1 MNLQRPISLATVKAL
16 GLATVCIL
24 VGCASKPTYNS
35 TAAANANR
43 QIITNSKGVPNYY
56 QVKQGDT
63 VSKIAQRYGLDWR
76 EVGKLNKLT
85 GNYVIYTGQWL
96 TLWTGSGNDVQGKNS
111 AVQTPNKTTQPRQ
124 TTTAQAPK
132 PQAQTPVQTQTQAR
146 SKPPVAANTNGNA
159 PFAAGSVGVMQFRYP
174 VGSNNPVVRRFGT
187 ANVQGSTVTSNGMW
201 FSGADG
207 DEVKASR
214 AGTVIHADGNI
225 DEATIAIQHT
235 DGFVS
240 SYIHIK
246 NAKVKSGDSVRQG
259 QSIASMKK
267 LTSNSALLEFRI
279 AKNGTYIDPLTVLK

>member
-76 EVGKLNKLT
+76 EVGKLNKLG

-96 TLWTGSGNDVQGKNS
+96 TLWTGNGNNTQAKNS
-111 AVQTPNKTTQPRQ
+111 AMPTAQTQPKQSAVPEKQTSTPVRTTTQVANQ
-124 TTTAQAPK
+124 
-132 PQAQTPVQTQTQAR
+132 
-146 SKPPVAANTNGNA
+146 PVANNA
-159 PFAAGSVGVMQFRYP
+159 PFTTGSVGVMQFRYP
-174 VGSNNPVVRRFGT
+174 VSSNNPVVRRFGT

-214 AGTVIHADGNI
+214 AGTVIHADRNM

-235 DGFVS
+235 DGFIS

-246 NAKVKSGDSVRQG
+246 DAKVKTGDSVRQG

>member
-1 MNLQRPISLATVKAL
+1 MNLQRPISLATLKTLSMVAVCV
-16 GLATVCIL
+16 LA
-24 VGCASKPTYNS
+24 GCASKPTYNS

-76 EVGKLNKLT
+76 EVGKLNKL
-85 GNYVIYTGQWL
+85 GSNYVIYTGQWL
-96 TLWTGSGNDVQGKNS
+96 TLWTGNGNNTQAKNS
-111 AVQTPNKTTQPRQ
+111 AMPASQMPKPAAIPEKQTPALAQ
-124 TTTAQAPK
+124 TTTQVANQ
-132 PQAQTPVQTQTQAR
+132 
-146 SKPPVAANTNGNA
+146 PVANNA
-159 PFAAGSVGVMQFRYP
+159 PFTAGSVGVMQFRYP
-174 VGSNNPVVRRFGT
+174 VGSDNPVVRRFGT

-201 FSGADG
+201 FSGSDG
-207 DEVKASR
+207 DVINASR
-214 AGTVIHADGNI
+214 AGTVIHADGNM

-246 NAKVKSGDSVRQG
+246 DAKVKSGDSVKAG
-259 QSIASMKK
+259 QQIASMKK
-267 LTSNSALLEFRI
+267 LTSSSALLEFRI